1 MMEKKLAVPETP
13 TTALAV
19 DRAVLE
25 RATADIA
32 LLEEYT
38 QNNLVQDVD
47 FGSVRGV
54 PQPFLHEPGASKITN
69 AFKTYPQHRILFQ
82 VIDAENGLITFIIE
96 AELMSRETGSV
107 MATGVG
113 ACSTLEGK
121 YGSRW
126 ISERDL
132 DELGL
137 AKEGLRTRYREARGG
152 DTYIQYKVPN
162 PDWGDL
168 INTILSMAAKRAEA
182 DAAKSLPG
190 VSTALG
196 ILFAGHN
203 GPDWRKFW
211 SDMRAAGIS
220 PEQVHKGLGVVSL
233 KDYRGTLS
241 EATFALL
248 QKYGKKPQAA
258 QGRDTGKGWG
268 PEGNTPPGSPD
279 KPPDEV
285 PPEEGIPEEVHV
297 RKPPRDPQT
306 LKNLGEFFT
315 ATNADF
321 KLNKTQTLEKLGF
334 KNDASIGD
342 LAESYMRVW
351 AAMGGGV

>member
-1 MMEKKLAVPETP
+1 MLMEQHLATREP
-13 TTALAV
+13 TTALALEK
-19 DRAVLE
+19 AALE
-25 RATADIA
+25 RSAADIA

-38 QNNLVQDVD
+38 ANNLVQDVD
-47 FGSVRGV
+47 FGSVPGIAL
-54 PQPFLHEPGASKITN
+54 PFLHEPGASKITN
-69 AFKTYPQHRILFQ
+69 AFKTYPRHKILFQ

-96 AELMSRETGSV
+96 AELVSRETESV

-126 ISERDL
+126 VGSRDL
-132 DELGL
+132 EEMGL
-137 AKEGLRTRYREARGG
+137 AEEGLRTRTRDARGG
-152 DTYIQYKVPN
+152 GSYTQYKVPN

-182 DAAKSLPG
+182 DAAKALPG

-220 PEQVHKGLGVVSL
+220 PDQVHKGLGVVSL
-233 KDYRGTLS
+233 RDYRGSLS
-241 EATFALL
+241 GATFTLL
-248 QKYGKKPQAA
+248 QKYGKKPPAPTPQATA
-258 QGRDTGKGWG
+258 TL
-268 PEGNTPPGSPD
+268 PNEE
-279 KPPDEV
+279 PPDELLL
-285 PPEEGIPEEVHV
+285 PEGTKVEVKV
-297 RKPPRDPQT
+297 NLPPRDPQT

-321 KLNKTQTLEKLGF
+321 HLNKTQTLEKLGF

-342 LAESYMRVW
+342 LAESYMKVW
-351 AAMGGGV
+351 VAMGGGV